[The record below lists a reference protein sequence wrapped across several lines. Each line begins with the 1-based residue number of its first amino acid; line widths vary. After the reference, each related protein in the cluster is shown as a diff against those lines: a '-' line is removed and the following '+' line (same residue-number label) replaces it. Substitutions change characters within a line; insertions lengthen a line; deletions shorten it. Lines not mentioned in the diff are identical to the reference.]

1 MKINGHITVV
11 AERLDTGAK
20 QVVCDQDNL
29 WLDQGRRN
37 LAVNTIGI
45 INPPNYAFIVLSD
58 STDAPVVTNTAIP
71 GTIYTY
77 SGQSA
82 SPTSTYALL
91 GTAVTRK
98 MYQLVPAGVRTINTI
113 GVAKASNGASAWCY
127 TKLLTGIAQ
136 NELTQLHIYYS
147 ITISPYPGVIA

>member
-1 MKINGHITVV
+1 MKIKGHITVV

-37 LAVNTIGI
+37 LVNTIGI
-45 INPPNYAFIVLSD
+45 TTPPNHAFIVLSD

-77 SGQSA
+77 SGQSV

>member
-37 LAVNTIGI
+37 LVNTIGI
-45 INPPNYAFIVLSD
+45 PPNHAFIVLSD

-77 SGQSA
+77 SGQSV

-98 MYQLVPAGVRTINTI
+98 MYQLVPAGVGTLNTI
-113 GVAKASNGASAWCY
+113 GVAKAADGTSAWCY

-136 NELTQLHIYYS
+136 DELTQLHIYYS